1 MKIILVVTSTLLTSF
16 SFAQS
21 KTETEI
27 IDLSKKRIEWLLEN
41 KADSLAA
48 LYDENSITVH
58 GNGMIKTAKEQLDD
72 VKGGKITYKSI
83 DVKENTVQDFGN
95 TAVLVGKG
103 VFKISLNGQDMIY
116 NMVYMEAYQK
126 KDNQWKLIAR
136 QASELPH

>member
-1 MKIILVVTSTLLTSF
+1 MKIILVVTAMFLASF

-41 KADSLAA
+41 KADSLAS

-58 GNGMIKTAKEQLDD
+58 GNGLIKTAKEQIDD
-72 VKGGKITYKSI
+72 VRGGRITYKSI
-83 DVKENTVQDFGN
+83 EVKENTVKDFGS

-103 VFKISLNGQDMIY
+103 VFKISLNGQDMTY
-116 NMVYMEAYQK
+116 NMVYMEVYQK

-136 QASELPH
+136 QASEIH